1 MLTAPPTQAGPQP
14 PALPPPAPE
23 QRTEPKQ
30 IALTPSKPRIGEMP
44 TARAV
49 KAILRPV
56 IKAIYYV
63 ITWIRTHKLATLITI
78 ILLLLSISVTT
89 RLMTGYWPFNSPSTD
104 AVQQSLQNNPQ
115 LSPDIQLWLTALEN
129 GDLTS
134 MQTLQKTIPASGV
147 QPDDGAFLGEFS
159 AKYAGV
165 TWNGAK
171 VDGVSTAADGQVDA
185 FVEVDISI
193 PATSTTQAT
202 NAIVLWHFV
211 TNQGR
216 ITAIDFI
223 SARAG

>member
-14 PALPPPAPE
+14 PTLPPPAPAQVAE
-23 QRTEPKQ
+23 SKQ
-30 IALTPSKPRIGEMP
+30 VALTPSKPRIGGTP
-44 TARAV
+44 AARAV

-78 ILLLLSISVTT
+78 ILLLLSVSVTT
-89 RLMTGYWPFNSPSTD
+89 RLMTGYWPFNGPGTD
-104 AVQQSLQNNPQ
+104 AVQQGLQNNPQ

-147 QPDDGAFLGEFS
+147 QPDDGAFIGEFS

-165 TWNGAK
+165 TWKGAK

>member
-89 RLMTGYWPFNSPSTD
+89 RLMTGYWPF
-104 AVQQSLQNNPQ
+104 NNPQ